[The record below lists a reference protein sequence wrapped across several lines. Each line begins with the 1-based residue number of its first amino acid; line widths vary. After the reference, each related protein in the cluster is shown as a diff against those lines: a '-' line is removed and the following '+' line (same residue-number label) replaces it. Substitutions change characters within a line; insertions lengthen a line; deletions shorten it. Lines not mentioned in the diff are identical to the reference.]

1 MLTFNQILEWNHH
14 PVTVS
19 YKTYLQD
26 YLEQLNHAIL
36 SGKYLNDIT
45 TLSRMI
51 GLADGISQIINLDL
65 KETLIDKIGE

>member
-19 YKTYLQD
+19 YKAYLKT
-26 YLEQLNHAIL
+26 YLEQLQHAIL

-45 TLSRMI
+45 TLSRI
-51 GLADGISQIINLDL
+51 VGLADGIEQIINLDL